1 MLASKRRCGMTDSNT
16 TTIDPKQL
24 VEGVAKLASLPEVCV
39 RVNEMVD
46 DPRCSA
52 ADIGKVISR
61 DTALT
66 AQLLRIANSAFFNFP
81 SKVDTIARAITVIGE
96 RELRYL
102 VLAMSAVRG
111 FAKIPVELTN
121 MASFWRHSVYC
132 GSVARVLARKCHV
145 LHSERL
151 FVAGLLH
158 DVGLLVLMNR
168 LPEQERKALALADAS
183 VMNLA
188 EAEAALYGGVTHAD
202 VGAALLSMWGL
213 PDILCETVACHH
225 RVADAEEARLDAA
238 IIHLANVVANRAEAA
253 DDSTFCAEDFDPL
266 ALTVA
271 GLTPA
276 DLDGLAEEV
285 APMFVESWALIQP
298 MVRHAQ

>member
-1 MLASKRRCGMTDSNT
+1 MSEDKPIA
-16 TTIDPKQL
+16 IDPKQL

-66 AQLLRIANSAFFNFP
+66 AQLLRISNSAFFNFP

-111 FAKIPVELTN
+111 FSQIPIELTN

-132 GSVARVLARKCHV
+132 GAVARLLAQKCHV
-145 LHSERL
+145 LHGERL

-168 LPEQERKALALADAS
+168 LPEQERMALEVARAGVISLADA
-183 VMNLA
+183 
-188 EAEAALYGGVTHAD
+188 EAQMYGGINHAD
-202 VGAALLSMWGL
+202 VGAALLSNWAL
-213 PDILCETVACHH
+213 PEILCETVACHH
-225 RVADAEEARLDAA
+225 NVAAAEEARLDAA
-238 IIHLANVVANRAEAA
+238 IIHLANVVANRAEMSA
-253 DDSTFCAEDFDPL
+253 DDGLCEEDFDPL
-266 ALTVA
+266 ALEVS
-271 GLTPA
+271 GLSVD
-276 DLDGLAEEV
+276 DLVGLADEV
-285 APMFVESWALIQP
+285 APMFAESWAIIQP
-298 MVRHAQ
+298 LVRHG